1 MLPNLYTCGRHDNMH
16 NYEHYDHHKQNLSIA
31 FLNY

>member
-1 MLPNLYTCGRHDNMH
+1 MLPNLYTCGRRDNMH
-16 NYEHYDHHKQNLSIA
+16 NYEHYDHKQHFSIA